1 MRHALHTFKQ
11 YFITYKPIYK
21 TSQRLSATEPRAPFS
36 TSGLQV
42 SETSPFLWDW
52 EWILFSYTC
61 IHRLLRCRTVRDCDG
76 GEDGILSAS
85 SRPAEPVISEV
96 EIHRASS
103 NRPRPWSSSHRIT
116 ASVGPGPQPEQQHAR
131 VRLCPL
137 SDLAFLQ
144 THSRLFILLD
154 MEETWMDPYAGWRFT
169 AEHQPG
175 SSVMSICGRAP
186 YNSELSILFTGDTS
200 QRTMG
205 LSAWGMQR

>member
-116 ASVGPGPQPEQQHAR
+116 AVGPGPQPEQQ
-131 VRLCPL
+131 VFSLSI
-137 SDLAFLQ
+137 SDLNECVN
-144 THSRLFILLD
+144 THSNTTTQPFHITVSEMKQEKNTTSPQGSFLLKFMRPLCTTD
-154 MEETWMDPYAGWRFT
+154 VLLWQE
-169 AEHQPG
+169 
-175 SSVMSICGRAP
+175 
-186 YNSELSILFTGDTS
+186 
-200 QRTMG
+200 
-205 LSAWGMQR
+205 